1 MTEARYTLTAKLLHW
16 FVAGLIVL
24 QFILAE
30 LAEDAATPLREL
42 ALLANHKSVGITIM
56 LLAATRLLWRLFNR
70 PPPLPDSMPR
80 WQVTA
85 SQFSHWSLY
94 ALLFLMPVTGWLMSS
109 ASAYSVSW
117 FNLFQLPDLIGPD
130 PDTEEFFEEIHEL
143 LAWLLVAVATVHV
156 VAALKHAVMDKDGV
170 FARMTS
176 GAMIGLFVATIG
188 VGAWSLGTPGRAAN
202 VPDSTTEQHGT
213 HSDATDATTD
223 VGSGSGG
230 GPAPPA
236 WDIDFSDSYIQ
247 FTGYQSGASFDGSWE
262 EWTADIRFSG
272 AALDAS
278 SFDVRIETAQVET
291 NDDDRDSTLTDAEW
305 FDPANYPY
313 ARYAAQRFSANE
325 DGSYTAHGELTIKG
339 TTQPVDLDFSVATEG
354 DQRVLTGS
362 AELLRLD
369 FGVGTGEWEDTTWVR
384 NEVSVAVRVS
394 ARGLR

>member
-16 FVAGLIVL
+16 IVAGLIVL

-70 PPPLPDSMPR
+70 PPPLPDHMPR

-85 SQFSHWSLY
+85 SQLSHWSLY

-130 PDTEEFFEEIHEL
+130 PDTEELFEEIHES

-156 VAALKHAVMDKDGV
+156 VAALKHAVLDRDGV
-170 FARMTS
+170 FRRMTS
-176 GAMIGLFVATIG
+176 GAMIGLFIATIG
-188 VGAWSLGTPGRAAN
+188 VGAWSLGTPGRAAS
-202 VPDSTTEQHGT
+202 VPDSTVKQQGT
-213 HSDATDATTD
+213 RSNATDAAPD
-223 VGSGSGG
+223 SGNGG
-230 GPAPPA
+230 GPALPA
-236 WDIDFSDSYIQ
+236 WDIDFTDSYIR
-247 FTGYQSGASFDGSWE
+247 FTAYQSGASFDGSWK

-278 SFDVRIETAQVET
+278 SFDVKIETAQVET
-291 NDDDRDSTLTDAEW
+291 NDDDRDSTLADAEW
-305 FDPANYPY
+305 FDPANHPY
-313 ARYAAQRFSANE
+313 ARYVAKRFSANE

-339 TTQPVDLDFSVATEG
+339 TTQPVDLDFSVASEG

-384 NEVSVAVRVS
+384 NEVSVTVRVS